1 MARKAHIQL
10 FLHGSIFLLVSM
22 LAGFPAFSVHRD
34 DMHHGVQDVWRM
46 YHIIL
51 ISTGVWTIAVGAALP
66 HLTFSASR
74 ERLLALVMIVS
85 GYFLIADIPVYG
97 AAVLLKHLDADQ
109 SAPTGSLRMPYYLLL
124 AGNGLTALVVAS
136 AIALKSYVLIY
147 GEARPARDF

>member
-22 LAGFPAFSVHRD
+22 IAGVPAFVAFKG
-34 DMHHGVQDVWRM
+34 DMLPVVQDFWRM
-46 YHIIL
+46 FHIIL

-85 GYFLIADIPVYG
+85 GYLLVADIPVYM
-97 AAVLLKHLDADQ
+97 AAVLLKHLDINQ
-109 SAPTGSLRMPYYLLL
+109 NAPTGSLRMPYYLLL

-136 AIALKSYVLIY
+136 AIALKSFVLIY
-147 GEARPARDF
+147 GETRPARDF